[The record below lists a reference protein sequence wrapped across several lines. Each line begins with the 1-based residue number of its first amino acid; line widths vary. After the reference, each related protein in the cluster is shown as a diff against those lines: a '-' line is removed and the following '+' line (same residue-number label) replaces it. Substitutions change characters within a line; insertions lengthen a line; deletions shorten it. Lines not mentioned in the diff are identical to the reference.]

1 MPWVFGLVLKWYD
14 NSESSPLGFASVI
27 PWPDGIQS
35 WIVNFRAEVCA
46 KARERAKH
54 SYTERKTEEC
64 VQRKTIG
71 LCSRRDACSLL
82 HTRATGDT
90 VRRTWNEVEIRKKF
104 SSRSKHPLRYRKWK
118 TQTDGKSLNSV
129 KANPTT
135 KAENSL
141 STVGKMKNIVAWLST
156 SSRVSWLQVWKQMHS
171 LLSLLMSTSW
181 WWEEQPQREVEKKV
195 LRDKLLSWK
204 KKKSKV
210 VYLKTQRQR
219 ILFYGK
225 LENWDW
231 TLRRDTPEIFRMHLV
246 QREFGKEGQ
255 SGGTIQKGDPHEQ
268 NPCAPGV
275 EEQPPEETSWQA
287 GCTSKVAWNL
297 ATKYAS
303 LSRTW
308 NNVLFSCEG
317 ARETEDR
324 MFIVYSGASV
334 HNAEQGELSTHTM
347 DTLRRSKTPYATY
360 RDWGQ
365 CK

>member
-14 NSESSPLGFASVI
+14 KSESSPLGFASVI

-35 WIVNFRAEVCA
+35 WIVNFRAEVRA
-46 KARERAKH
+46 KARNK
-54 SYTERKTEEC
+54 RKGRKILTPSGRQKNVFSWKQLGL
-64 VQRKTIG
+64 VQGETFVVF
-71 LCSRRDACSLL
+71 L

-90 VRRTWNEVEIRKKF
+90 VRRTWNEVEIRQKF
-104 SSRSKHPLRYRKWK
+104 SSRSKHPLRYRKWM
-118 TQTDGKSLNSV
+118 TQTDGKSLNSP

-156 SSRVSWLQVWKQMHS
+156 LSRVSWLQVWKQMHS
-171 LLSLLMSTSW
+171 LLSLLKSTSW

-204 KKKSKV
+204 KKSKV

-225 LENWDW
+225 PENWDW
-231 TLRRDTPEIFRMHLV
+231 TLRRDTFEIFRMHLV
-246 QREFGKEGQ
+246 QLEFGKEGQ
-255 SGGTIQKGDPHEQ
+255 SGGSIRKGDPHEQ

-287 GCTSKVAWNL
+287 GCTSKVAWKL

-317 ARETEDR
+317 ARDTEDR
-324 MFIVYSGASV
+324 LFIVYSGASV

-360 RDWGQ
+360 RD
-365 CK
+365 